1 MKNIN
6 IEGIKRILK
15 KGTMVLIPLA
25 LASTMVLSGCST
37 EPREDKLIKEGE
49 KQGIV
54 ISKVDNDLFTYDE
67 LLYRFDKFDIES
79 DFGEHV
85 HVERICNPEE
95 FGKIVGEENISWDDI
110 KVTIKNKKF
119 DKEMEDILLG
129 GVDNLKEKLPD
140 VNLSILNY
148 NIKNLKII
156 YSYDEVGKEEAD
168 NYYGD
173 FYEIAGQFEDIGDIM
188 YLNPKIKNDK
198 KRYRDSLIHELLGH
212 GLTLG
217 YTELEGGVRSTL
229 SNIYANTDKSNKDFE
244 SLRMNCHKIG
254 GTVEEAVAA
263 MITVLATGEKMYE
276 VNRENDGPYDMYILE
291 LQLLLSSTNTSLSE
305 LINNGLD
312 SFINKM
318 HKMGCPVPIDY
329 LYEFDQRKDIYLSG
343 YECDE
348 NNMLENVLYKYL
360 MEMCLNNKEISN
372 VEEMKQYSHSCL
384 DSINKYIK
392 LDTYEG
398 EKYVSWTNDSI
409 CEMVYIDSLKQ
420 DIDESLSSN
429 SYYDD
434 SFASNKYIL
443 K

>member
-1 MKNIN
+1 M
-6 IEGIKRILK
+6 
-15 KGTMVLIPLA
+15 
-25 LASTMVLSGCST
+25 
-37 EPREDKLIKEGE
+37 
-49 KQGIV
+49 
-54 ISKVDNDLFTYDE
+54 
-67 LLYRFDKFDIES
+67 
-79 DFGEHV
+79 
-85 HVERICNPEE
+85 
-95 FGKIVGEENISWDDI
+95 
-110 KVTIKNKKF
+110 
-119 DKEMEDILLG
+119 
-129 GVDNLKEKLPD
+129 KEKLPD

-173 FYEIAGQFEDIGDIM
+173 FYEIAGQFEEIGDIM

-318 HKMGCPVPIDY
+318 HKMGCLVPIDY

-372 VEEMKQYSHSCL
+372 IEEMKQYSHSCL